1 MKHHRYLCLEVL
13 MQIENE
19 YGLEIKN
26 YGAPGHAY
34 MTWAA
39 KMAVEMGTGVPWIM
53 CKEDDAPD
61 PVVRFFSHY
70 TRLAWVPL
78 SSKLSAALN
87 SFGSLFQLLV
97 LIALIITRLENILI
111 ESKLYRKA
119 DFEYLGLPNVMLC
132 LNLHLGDR

>member
-1 MKHHRYLCLEVL
+1 

-19 YGLEIKN
+19 YGLEIKK

-61 PVVRFFSHY
+61 PIVSFL
-70 TRLAWVPL
+70 RLIL
-78 SSKLSAALN
+78 
-87 SFGSLFQLLV
+87 SFGF
-97 LIALIITRLENILI
+97 
-111 ESKLYRKA
+111 
-119 DFEYLGLPNVMLC
+119 
-132 LNLHLGDR
+132 